1 MRVKLLG
8 KAHARPLPD
17 SLPMIGRSPKDA
29 SIVFAFGSQHL
40 GLTMGPK
47 IGQIVRDI
55 VLDKPSN
62 IKIDAYSPS
71 RFD

>member
-1 MRVKLLG
+1 
-8 KAHARPLPD
+8 
-17 SLPMIGRSPKDA
+17 MIGRSPKDT